1 MAKRKRLLRV
11 KALLIDLDGTIVD
24 ITKPCIEAAEIA
36 AFKLGFRNI
45 DSKIGLE
52 IAKKLQSNL
61 SLDDVFTKFGINES
75 MGQKFLEAF
84 LKAWYTIAPV
94 KTASLPRV
102 HETLAKLSQHFQLA
116 LITRRNMP
124 KEPIMRELKRLELT
138 EYFRLI
144 VTSQDVEEPKPSP
157 QAFLKAAD
165 QLGVFIND
173 CAVVG
178 DSIVDVQAGKSAGT
192 KTIAVLSG
200 LFSREEL
207 KKEKPDLI
215 VKNINSIPNLLL
227 LSKNP
232 L

>member
-1 MAKRKRLLRV
+1 LAKQKTLRI
-11 KALLIDLDGTIVD
+11 KAFLIDLDGTIVD
-24 ITKPCIEAAEIA
+24 ITQPCIEAAEIA
-36 AFKLGFRNI
+36 ASKLGFRNI

-61 SLDDVFTKFGINES
+61 SLDDVFIKFGIHES

-84 LKAWYTIAPV
+84 LKAWYTIAPL
-94 KTASLPRV
+94 KTAPLPQV
-102 HETLAKLSQHFQLA
+102 HETLSKLSQHFQLA

-124 KEPIMRELKRLELT
+124 KEPILRELKRLELT

-157 QAFLKAAD
+157 QAFLKAAN
-165 QLGVFIND
+165 QLEVSISD

-207 KKEKPDLI
+207 EKEKPDLI
-215 VKNINSIPNLLL
+215 IENINSLLDVL
-227 LSKNP
+227 K
-232 L
+232 